1 MPQPK
6 PKTSRNTKRRNSRR
20 SSRHEFA
27 IIPSRWTRR
36 HIAAL
41 RVRYVA
47 ISPPP
52 GPVLSAGL
60 LDALCESPDDLDDEF
75 FLNSISTYSHML
87 SNIPHSHAAGSFV
100 ESLLRHFATLEPWLR
115 YAYGAGKIDMYNPS
129 LGHTIRHG
137 NREARWRPDATGF
150 WGDTSIPKMVLLQ
163 SEEKRPKWVEETA
176 CALSMAQIAIREG
189 QMKWTPVVLSVN
201 GNKGAVLTA
210 TVDKNYLSD
219 VEALPSRSL
228 RNELEVEAQ
237 SWDLAEKQGRV
248 AFAEAVWRVMR

>member
-1 MPQPK
+1 
-6 PKTSRNTKRRNSRR
+6 
-20 SSRHEFA
+20 
-27 IIPSRWTRR
+27 
-36 HIAAL
+36 
-41 RVRYVA
+41 
-47 ISPPP
+47 
-52 GPVLSAGL
+52 VLSAGL

-115 YAYGAGKIDMYNPS
+115 YAYGAGKIDMYNSS

-137 NREARWRPDATGF
+137 SREARWRPKATGF

-163 SEEKRPKWVEETA
+163 LQSEEKRSKWVEETA

-219 VEALPSRSL
+219 VEALPSRPL